1 MDEMQLFY
9 FDGGVGD
16 ILEVYEDKVI
26 IKHKGILNFFAMGI
40 KGDKTIYYANLS
52 SVEFK
57 RAGLVSGRIQFSLLG
72 GRESIGGA
80 LSASS
85 DENTITF
92 AKSTLNEEAEQIA
105 EFINKKIGLARSNGP
120 SMLSSA
126 DELKKFKDL
135 LDAGIISQAEF
146 DAKKKQILGV

>member
-1 MDEMQLFY
+1 MDEKQLFY

-26 IKHKGILNFFAMGI
+26 IKH
-40 KGDKTIYYANLS
+40 
-52 SVEFK
+52 K

>member
-1 MDEMQLFY
+1 M
-9 FDGGVGD
+9 
-16 ILEVYEDKVI
+16 
-26 IKHKGILNFFAMGI
+26 
-40 KGDKTIYYANLS
+40 
-52 SVEFK
+52 
-57 RAGLVSGRIQFSLLG
+57 
-72 GRESIGGA
+72 
-80 LSASS
+80 SASS

-105 EFINKKIGLARSNGP
+105 EFINKKIGLARSNDP